1 VYGIGP
7 AEEKRKMLKTED
19 SKLERVSQKTS
30 ISFEIPSEIKHQGF
44 TARITLGGPGF
55 YTVQFFSPSN
65 IFIDQHT
72 LTEPISWP
80 EAITDIKATLE
91 CFSSHRD
98 QSAA

>member
-1 VYGIGP
+1 MQS
-7 AEEKRKMLKTED
+7 AENPKPDMLDLKTSD
-19 SKLERVSQKTS
+19 LASGLS
-30 ISFEIPSEIKHQGF
+30 IEIPSEIKHQGF

-55 YTVQFFSPSN
+55 YTVQFFSPSG

-72 LTEPISWP
+72 LTEPICWP
-80 EAITDIKATLE
+80 YAIADIKATLA

>member
-1 VYGIGP
+1 MQSVENPKPDILDLSMLNLESGIG
-7 AEEKRKMLKTED
+7 T
-19 SKLERVSQKTS
+19 
-30 ISFEIPSEIKHQGF
+30 EIPSEIQHQGF

-55 YTVQFFSPSN
+55 YTVQFFSPSG

-72 LTEPISWP
+72 LTEPIFWP
-80 EAITDIKATLE
+80 YAIADIKATLA

>member
-1 VYGIGP
+1 MPNVGTI
-7 AEEKRKMLKTED
+7 T
-19 SKLERVSQKTS
+19 LERENREAGFSTEV
-30 ISFEIPSEIKHQGF
+30 PSEIKHRGF
-44 TARITLGGPGF
+44 TARIMLGGPGF
-55 YTVQFFSPSN
+55 YTVQFFSPSG

-80 EAITDIKATLE
+80 EAISDIRGALE